1 MTHLNPP
8 GVRFLASIGFAL
20 LSLLAACSDNSTTS
34 ARFTQ
39 SATPQAPGLVKL
51 VSAGSSGSRAL
62 VHVILFGPEQ
72 DLDLFAFRFGI
83 EIGNS
88 NLVSL
93 VPQSSYVQTTLTAD
107 AGQTIAIDVNASD
120 PSVVK
125 VNVEKVGGGAGNGTS
140 AAATA
145 IVELAFDVRG
155 TGTTTLTL
163 VGLGANPPQVI
174 DAAGLPIGTVTFD
187 AASAGLAGVTTG
199 GGY

>member
-20 LSLLAACSDNSTTS
+20 LSLLAACSDNSTNLRAVHAECDTAG
-34 ARFTQ
+34 AR
-39 SATPQAPGLVKL
+39 PRQAGQC
-51 VSAGSSGSRAL
+51 GSSGSRVL

-125 VNVEKVGGGAGNGTS
+125 VNVEKVGGGAGKRHLRCGDRNRRARVRRSRNRNGH
-140 AAATA
+140 
-145 IVELAFDVRG
+145 
-155 TGTTTLTL
+155 
-163 VGLGANPPQVI
+163 PH
-174 DAAGLPIGTVTFD
+174 AGRAPEPIRRR
-187 AASAGLAGVTTG
+187 
-199 GGY
+199 